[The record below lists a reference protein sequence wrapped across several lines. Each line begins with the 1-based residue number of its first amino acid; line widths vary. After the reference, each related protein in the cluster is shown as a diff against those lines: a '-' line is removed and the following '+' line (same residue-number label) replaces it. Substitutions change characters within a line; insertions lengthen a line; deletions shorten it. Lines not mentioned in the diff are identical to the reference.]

1 MSEIELIRK
10 DVVIPHKDSRMEGL
24 VLSMAFN
31 PHSKKAVVAIGHG
44 NHLDIVNEATREAD
58 FKNHPERAIARNEL
72 PALVAHQFGFG
83 ALLNGA
89 YNNGVLT
96 IQKVEEISTNDAQE
110 KFDAGAALLVQTLE
124 KHGLEVNHV
133 NSNNT
138 TTNLTVLRSAKH
150 DAILKL
156 FKIRK

>member
-10 DVVIPHKDSRMEGL
+10 DVVMPHKDSRMDGL

-44 NHLDIVNEATREAD
+44 NHLDMINEATREAD
-58 FKNHPERAIARNEL
+58 FRSHPERAIARNEL
-72 PALVAHQFGFG
+72 PALAAHQFGFG

-96 IQKVEEISTNDAQE
+96 IQKAEEINVDSAED
-110 KFDAGAALLVQTLE
+110 KFNAAAALLVQTLE

-133 NSNNT
+133 NSNST